1 MYRVGVCVVR
11 FKAFIVAAGVI
22 AASSFST
29 PVTFGPG
36 STADAADA
44 EHLPASEA
52 VTVPEFVPILNFSQF
67 VLATDQFGE
76 ANRARGAA
84 ETLSAKFAS
93 ASDGQRVELNQGP
106 QPTPA
111 IVETAVSFAVPDP
124 AEKPAEAFAD
134 PVKVATAISKATETP
149 AAPEEEE
156 EAAKE
161 TETKSSARARSEKRF
176 RPAMGLGM
184 AVDQDDTAMQW
195 WFSSGKPKKKSADR
209 TKNRHVAAADGS
221 ANGSPQNAAAAK
233 AGGTPKEDFQ
243 IGIPGQ
249 SMEPQIS
256 TCATR
261 ERTCWGKFC
270 GC

>member
-1 MYRVGVCVVR
+1 VR

-22 AASSFST
+22 VASSFST

-36 STADAADA
+36 NSADAADA
-44 EHLPASEA
+44 EHLPAPEA

-76 ANRARGAA
+76 ANRARAA
-84 ETLSAKFAS
+84 EMLSAKFSA
-93 ASDGQRVELNQGP
+93 ASDGQHVQLDQGP

-111 IVETAVSFAVPDP
+111 IVETAMSFAVPDP

-156 EAAKE
+156 AAKD

-209 TKNRHVAAADGS
+209 SKVRHVAEAGGPAAGS
-221 ANGSPQNAAAAK
+221 APNAAAAAAK

-249 SMEPQIS
+249 SMEPQIT
-256 TCATR
+256 TCAKGV
-261 ERTCWGKFC
+261 RTCWGKFC

>member
-1 MYRVGVCVVR
+1 MYRVGVCVVN
-11 FKAFIVAAGVI
+11 FKSFIVAAGVI
-22 AASSFST
+22 AASSFSN

-36 STADAADA
+36 NSADAADA
-44 EHLPASEA
+44 GHLPAQEA
-52 VTVPEFVPILNFSQF
+52 VTVPAFVPILNFSQF

-76 ANRARGAA
+76 ANQAAREAA
-84 ETLSAKFAS
+84 ETLSAKFS
-93 ASDGQRVELNQGP
+93 APSGEQHVVLNQGP

-111 IVETAVSFAVPDP
+111 IVESAINSGIPDP

-149 AAPEEEE
+149 APPEEETV
-156 EAAKE
+156 AKE

-184 AVDQDDTAMQW
+184 AVDQDETATQW

-209 TKNRHVAAADGS
+209 AKGRHVAAADGS
-221 ANGSPQNAAAAK
+221 ATGSLQNAP
-233 AGGTPKEDFQ
+233 AGRAGSTPKEDFQ

-256 TCATR
+256 TCAKR
-261 ERTCWGKFC
+261 EHTCWGKFC

>member
-11 FKAFIVAAGVI
+11 FKAFIVAAGAIV
-22 AASSFST
+22 ASSFST
-29 PVTFGPG
+29 PITFGPG
-36 STADAADA
+36 NSADAADA
-44 EHLPASEA
+44 EHLPAPEA

-84 ETLSAKFAS
+84 ETLSAKFS
-93 ASDGQRVELNQGP
+93 GDSGGQHVVLNQEP

-111 IVETAVSFAVPDP
+111 IVESAINSVVPDP

-156 EAAKE
+156 AAKE
-161 TETKSSARARSEKRF
+161 TETKSSARTRSEKRF

-195 WFSSGKPKKKSADR
+195 WFSSGKPTKKSADR

-221 ANGSPQNAAAAK
+221 ASGSPQNAAAAK

-256 TCATR
+256 TCAKR